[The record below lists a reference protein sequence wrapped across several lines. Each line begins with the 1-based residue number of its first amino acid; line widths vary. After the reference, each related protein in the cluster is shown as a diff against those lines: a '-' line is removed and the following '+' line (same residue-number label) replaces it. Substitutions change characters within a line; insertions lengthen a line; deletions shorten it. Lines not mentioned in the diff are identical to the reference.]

1 MERHIPK
8 TTKWRILSLSSLG
21 LGAPLLAYMIRVEGE
36 PGALP
41 LFLIL
46 LGTAAYVIHRMKQ

>member
-8 TTKWRILSLSSLG
+8 TTQWRILSLFSLG
-21 LGAPLLAYMIRVEGE
+21 LGAPLLVYMIRVEGE